1 MDLIPRKFF
10 LDDVFEDFLPE
21 NGKNNMKCD
30 IYEKNDNYNIEMD
43 LPGFNKEDISL
54 DVEDDYLVVSAEK
67 SESTNEDEK
76 NYIKRERKYNKYQRS
91 FHIGNINEDKISAK
105 FNNGT
110 LVVTFP
116 KAQEKINTKA
126 IKIED

>member
-21 NGKNNMKCD
+21 TGKNNMKCD
-30 IYEKNDNYNIEMD
+30 IYEKNGNYNIEMD
-43 LPGFNKEDISL
+43 LPGFSKEDINI
-54 DVEDDYLVVSAEK
+54 DIEDDYLIVSAEK
-67 SESTNEDEK
+67 SESTSEDEK

-91 FHIGNINEDKISAK
+91 FHIGNINENKISAK

-110 LVVTFP
+110 LHVTFP
-116 KAQEKINTKA
+116 KEKEKMLTKKVE
-126 IKIED
+126 IKD